1 MTVSTEVD
9 HNEYTGNGVTTTFP
23 YTFRIFQKSDLV
35 VQVVDLDENLSVLT
49 LDTDYT
55 VTGAGGYT
63 GGNVILSTAL
73 TNGYQISISREL
85 PVTQETDLRNQGKFF
100 AEVHEDALDKL
111 TMLIQQVRSWFSL
124 ALRKPSF
131 VANYYDAL
139 NNYIRNL
146 RDPRDP
152 QDAATKNYVD
162 VLASSNL
169 SRTLR
174 VPEPI
179 NELPG
184 IEQRKNMMPAF
195 DSEGRAIVVL
205 PPSGSASDVLIELAK
220 GDGRKYLGKVITIS
234 ALRTTEPTYDKQW
247 IDVEKYW
254 DDSLPPQG
262 SYWYDASD
270 TTSTDNGGTVI
281 VTAGGKRWKFIGQPT
296 VETYGAYA
304 DGRDDSAAFTRCIA
318 AEDFISFPGDL
329 YGLSSPL
336 QPVRTKQIFQGKG
349 TSELRIIANGNISA
363 SAFSIVLTYREGVQ
377 YRDFKISSDTP
388 GMGFGFYSPS
398 SIYLPNSFFKN
409 IIFDRSLAIGINANI
424 ILCEINQC
432 DFGLYGSTDGTFQ
445 AIRSTGQVP
454 SGSNLTT
461 NANFIKGCR
470 FFRSNSAYTVD
481 FVNGLHAVF
490 EDCDF
495 ETNSNTSAVIRIA
508 GLLSV
513 YFKNC
518 WWERNTGRSLIRIQ
532 MDSSGVAQGV
542 PVVSVDGCWIKL
554 ETTNTEFIY
563 SETVNTN
570 FGITNCAGTGF
581 AGRNLFNVAGAADQ
595 MGYLRDFA
603 NCYFVGWTTFPQNT
617 SFQYQQSVSL
627 LNLRGTTG
635 TQLGNITATS
645 TRTVIQHDSGVSF
658 QKLNGSEYGSVVTA
672 ASGGLTATEF
682 RGFDSNGTQF
692 KLRVPTGGGAA
703 TWTAV

>member
-1 MTVSTEVD
+1 MATIPTQDSVPSESPRDLKFNAGKIDEFVTSLV
-9 HNEYTGNGVTTTFP
+9 NTYTDRFGVQHYTIEGLRWLAQQAIAQYGWIPFGTFQAGA
-23 YTFRIFQKSDLV
+23 T
-35 VQVVDLDENLSVLT
+35 LT
-49 LDTDYT
+49 LPNQILRDEVSGEYYRWDGSLPKT
-55 VTGAGGYT
+55 VPTGSTPAST
-63 GGNVILSTAL
+63 GGTGIGAWVSV
-73 TNGYQISISREL
+73 GDSS
-85 PVTQETDLRNQGKFF
+85 LR
-100 AEVHEDALDKL
+100 A
-111 TMLIQQVRSWFSL
+111 ML
-124 ALRKPSF
+124 
-131 VANYYDAL
+131 
-139 NNYIRNL
+139 
-146 RDPRDP
+146 
-152 QDAATKNYVD
+152 AA
-162 VLASSNL
+162 A
-169 SRTLR
+169 
-174 VPEPI
+174 
-179 NELPG
+179 
-184 IEQRKNMMPAF
+184 
-195 DSEGRAIVVL
+195 
-205 PPSGSASDVLIELAK
+205 
-220 GDGRKYLGKVITIS
+220 DGRKLIGKAPTIA
-234 ALRTTEPTYDKQW
+234 ALRTIEPTQNKQW

-254 DDSLPPQG
+254 ADSVPPQG
-262 SYWYDASD
+262 TYWHDASD
-270 TTSTDNGGTVI
+270 TTSADNGGTII

-336 QPVRTKQIFQGKG
+336 QPVRIKQIFQGAG

-398 SIYLPNSFFKN
+398 SIYLPNAFFKN
-409 IIFDRSLAIGINANI
+409 VIFDRSLAIGINANL
-424 ILCEINQC
+424 ILCEISLC
-432 DFGLYGSTDGTFQ
+432 DFGLYGSTAGTFQ

-470 FFRSNSAYTVD
+470 FFRSNSAYAVD

-495 ETNSNTSAVIRIA
+495 ETNSNTAGVIRIA

-563 SETVNTN
+563 SETVNTT

-581 AGRNLFNVAGAADQ
+581 SGRNLFNVNGSVDQ

-603 NCYFVGWTTFPQNT
+603 NCYFVGWSTIPQNT

-627 LNLRGTTG
+627 LDLRGTTG
-635 TQLGNITATS
+635 AKLGGITASS
-645 TRTVIQHDSGVSF
+645 TRTIVQHDVGISF
-658 QKLNGSEYGSVVTA
+658 QKLNGVEFGSVIPAV
-672 ASGGLTATEF
+672 SGGLTATEF
-682 RGFDSNGTQF
+682 RGFDSAGTQY